1 MDLMNTA
8 LVVMAAGMASR
19 YGGNKQITGM
29 GPNNE
34 ILLEYSVCDAIRAG
48 FNKVVFIIRPEMLDV
63 MKRICGDKLAEKI
76 AVEYAFQD
84 YSSLPEWYA
93 VPAGRTKPFGT
104 VHAALCARTCVNEP
118 FAITSIPSKRC
129 MTSWWKAPRPPGPPW
144 WVIV

>member
-1 MDLMNTA
+1 MDPMNTS

-48 FNKVVFIIRPEMLDV
+48 FNKVVFIIRPEMLDD
-63 MKRICGDKLAEKI
+63 MKRICGDKLAKKI

-93 VPAGRTKPFGT
+93 VPEGRTKPFGT
-104 VHAALCARTCVNEP
+104 VHAPV
-118 FAITSIPSKRC
+118 
-129 MTSWWKAPRPPGPPW
+129 
-144 WVIV
+144 